1 MKKAEKI
8 QIKLNYGTDL
18 VVLPLSTLALI
29 DKAKKF
35 DIKVLLLL
43 ASSEKYR
50 EAKYLSKIASELGC
64 EESDVE
70 TSIAFWN
77 GAGVLNITNASENK
91 VESPKKAIEK
101 NEENN
106 VTIAKRVKV
115 TELPQYTSAELNA
128 LLKKHTNIVSLID
141 ECQNILGKIFTASEI
156 KVLMGLVDY
165 LGLDHD
171 YILVL
176 MHHSARKE
184 IKSMRYIEKM
194 AVSCLDEGYT
204 EASVLQEA
212 LYAKEEVMDLENQ
225 IRNVFGMG
233 SRKFTTKE
241 KKQVENW
248 ISTYKFT
255 LDILEKAYE
264 ITIGATNKPSIH
276 YANAILEKWYSEGVR
291 NMDDVDAL
299 IAKREEEKGTEGSSF
314 NVDDFFDAALKRS
327 YSDKG

>member
-1 MKKAEKI
+1 MKKTEKI
-8 QIKLNYGTDL
+8 QIKLNFGTDIL
-18 VVLPLSTLALI
+18 TLPASVIALI

-50 EAKYLSKIASELGC
+50 DSKYVSKIASELGC

-70 TSIAFWN
+70 TSVAFWN
-77 GAGVLNITNASENK
+77 GAGLLNVLNLGEVKPT
-91 VESPKKAIEK
+91 VPKKEK
-101 NEENN
+101 TNEEPT
-106 VTIAKRVKV
+106 VTVAKRAKV

-128 LLKKHTNIVSLID
+128 LLKKHKNIISLID

-165 LGLDHD
+165 LGLDND

-176 MHHSARKE
+176 MHHSARKDL
-184 IKSMRYIEKM
+184 KSMRYIEKM

-233 SRKFTTKE
+233 SRNFTSKE
-241 KKQVENW
+241 KKQVDTW
-248 ISTYKFT
+248 ISNYKFT
-255 LDILEKAYE
+255 LEIIEKAYE

-276 YANAILEKWYSEGVR
+276 YANAILEKWYAEGVR
-291 NMDDVDAL
+291 TIEDVENL
-299 IAKREEEKGTEGSSF
+299 LAKRDEEKAVEGSSF

>member
-1 MKKAEKI
+1 MKKTEKI
-8 QIKLNYGTDL
+8 QIKLNFGTDIL
-18 VVLPLSTLALI
+18 TLPASVIALI

-50 EAKYLSKIASELGC
+50 DAKYVSKIASELGC

-70 TSIAFWN
+70 TSVAFWN
-77 GAGVLNITNASENK
+77 GAGLLNVLNLGEVKPT
-91 VESPKKAIEK
+91 VPKKEK
-101 NEENN
+101 TNEEPT
-106 VTIAKRVKV
+106 VTVAKRAKV

-128 LLKKHTNIVSLID
+128 LLKKHKNIISLID

-165 LGLDHD
+165 LGLDND

-176 MHHSARKE
+176 MHHSARKDL
-184 IKSMRYIEKM
+184 KSMRYIEKM

-233 SRKFTTKE
+233 SRKFTSKE
-241 KKQVENW
+241 KKQVDTW
-248 ISTYKFT
+248 ISNYKFT
-255 LDILEKAYE
+255 LEIIEKAYE

-276 YANAILEKWYSEGVR
+276 YANAILEKWYAEGVR
-291 NMDDVDAL
+291 TIEDVENL
-299 IAKREEEKGTEGSSF
+299 LAKRDEEKAVEGSSF

>member
-1 MKKAEKI
+1 MKKSEKI
-8 QIKLNYGTDL
+8 QIKLNFGTDIVALPASVLSL
-18 VVLPLSTLALI
+18 V

-35 DIKVLLLL
+35 DIKVLLLI

-50 EAKYLSKIASELGC
+50 DAKYLSKIASELDC

-77 GAGVLNITNASENK
+77 GAGVLNVTNASEIK
-91 VESPKKAIEK
+91 PVATKKAVQKSEDDT
-101 NEENN
+101 N
-106 VTIAKRVKV
+106 VTVAKRAKV

-128 LLKKHTNIVSLID
+128 LLKKHKNIVSLID

-165 LGLDHD
+165 LGLDND

-176 MHHSARKE
+176 MHHSARKD

-204 EASVLQEA
+204 EARVLQEA

-225 IRNVFGMG
+225 IRSVFGMG
-233 SRKFTTKE
+233 SRKFTSKE
-241 KKQVENW
+241 KKQVDTW
-248 ISTYKFT
+248 I
-255 LDILEKAYE
+255 LA
-264 ITIGATNKPSIH
+264 
-276 YANAILEKWYSEGVR
+276 
-291 NMDDVDAL
+291 DVSGL
-299 IAKREEEKGTEGSSF
+299 
-314 NVDDFFDAALKRS
+314 
-327 YSDKG
+327 